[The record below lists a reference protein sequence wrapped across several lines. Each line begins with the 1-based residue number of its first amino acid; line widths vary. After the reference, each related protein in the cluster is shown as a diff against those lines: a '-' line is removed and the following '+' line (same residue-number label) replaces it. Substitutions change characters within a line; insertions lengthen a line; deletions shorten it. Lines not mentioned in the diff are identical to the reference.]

1 MKPNKRIMCPDCGHP
16 KMLFETERKAN
27 GFIKWN
33 GGELH
38 VPEGCELRVYFC
50 PSCCG
55 WHITHQ
61 RHKEHYEKQTDE
73 LIGAFERSRTSV
85 SRMDRLI
92 NKDLFEQE
100 QRKLEEKAR
109 KVYDRIPE
117 ETKELGRKS
126 DIKSFLDGYLVAAGI
141 HDRSGRLR
149 GMVYKV
155 FEKDMDR
162 RKANE
167 VQG

>member
-1 MKPNKRIMCPDCGHP
+1 MKPTNRIMCPDCGRP
-16 KMLFETERKAN
+16 KMLFESERKAN
-27 GFIKWN
+27 DFIKWN
-33 GGELH
+33 GDELY

-73 LIGAFERSRTSV
+73 LIGAFYRSRTSV
-85 SRMDRLI
+85 TRMDRLI

-117 ETKELGRKS
+117 VTKELGRKS
-126 DIKSFLDGYLVAAGI
+126 DIKRFLDGYFVAAGI
-141 HDRSGRLR
+141 HDRSRRLR

-167 VQG
+167 V